1 MCYIA
6 RYISYGTAQG
16 DAGQEKTKYA
26 FFIEI
31 FEYFKTLLDATS
43 KVCGGRGRSR
53 THFFN
58 AVFSGLQR

>member
-26 FFIEI
+26 FFIEVLNI
-31 FEYFKTLLDATS
+31 LRLY
-43 KVCGGRGRSR
+43 
-53 THFFN
+53 
-58 AVFSGLQR
+58 